1 MNKQDLKKQIA
12 ERKSEV
18 EKLVKVIDKS
28 KVLSV
33 EGNLICKLQ
42 RGEYRYVVRE
52 SGNESVTYLGKDK
65 TAQIRQLCNKVH
77 GKKLRAAA
85 QKEIVQLGR
94 CLEILESDKDAKGTD
109 RADIE
114 AVHGNLPEGIRKHT
128 NPSMF
133 TDDGYAEKWQKA
145 EYQNRWMK
153 SDFVIE
159 TPRGEK
165 VRSKSEWMIASM
177 LAEAGVPYRYE
188 EIIAL
193 NRYVGVFLYPDFTVL
208 NKRTRKIYY
217 WEHFGRMDD
226 PEYINNSYIPKINE
240 YYNFEFMPGEK
251 LLMTFESGKKPFDTT
266 QVKRII
272 EHFLL

>member
-1 MNKQDLKKQIA
+1 MNKQDLKKQIS
-12 ERKSEV
+12 EQKSEV
-18 EKLVKVIDKS
+18 EKLVKTIDKS
-28 KVLSV
+28 KILSV
-33 EGNLICKLQ
+33 NGDLICKLQ

-52 SGNESVTYLGKDK
+52 SGNDSVTYLGKDK
-65 TAQIRQLCNKVH
+65 TVQIRQLCNKVH
-77 GKKLRAAA
+77 GKRLRAAA
-85 QKEIVQLGR
+85 QKEIVQLGK
-94 CLEILESDKDAKGTD
+94 CLEILESDTDAKGTD
-109 RADIE
+109 KADID
-114 AVHGNLPEGIRKHT
+114 AVYGNLPEGVRNHT

-153 SDFVIE
+153 SNFSIE
-159 TPRGEK
+159 TPRGER

-193 NRYVGVFLYPDFTVL
+193 NPYVGVFLYPDFTVM

-226 PEYINNSYIPKINE
+226 PEYINNSYIPKIND

-251 LLMTFESGKKPFDTT
+251 LLMTFESGKRPFDTT

-272 EHFLL
+272 EHFLI

>member
-1 MNKQDLKKQIA
+1 MNKKELIKQISDQ
-12 ERKSEV
+12 KSEV
-18 EKLVKVIDKS
+18 EKLVKTIDS
-28 KVLSV
+28 SRILSF
-33 EGNLICKLQ
+33 EGSVYFKKQHDGLRCYIKDSDGGIL
-42 RGEYRYVVRE
+42 RYQ
-52 SGNESVTYLGKDK
+52 KDENSRDV
-65 TAQIRQLCNKVH
+65 RQLCNKVH
-77 GKKLRAAA
+77 GKRLRAAA
-85 QKEIVQLGR
+85 QKEIVQLGK
-94 CLEILESDKDAKGTD
+94 CLEILESDTDAKGAD
-109 RADIE
+109 KADID
-114 AVHGNLPEGIRKHT
+114 AVYGNLPEGIKKHT

-153 SDFVIE
+153 SDFSIE
-159 TPRGEK
+159 TPRGER

-193 NRYVGVFLYPDFTVL
+193 NPYVGVFLYPDFTVM
-208 NKRTRKIYY
+208 NKRTRKVYY

-226 PEYINNSYIPKINE
+226 PEYINNSYIPKIND

-251 LLMTFESGKKPFDTT
+251 LLMTFESGKRPFDTT

-272 EHFLL
+272 EHFLI